1 MKHEK
6 IMTGFA
12 ALGPKKYRYLTDE
25 GHEKR
30 KRCKKR
36 VIKRKLKFEDYKESI
51 FFRSN
56 AT

>member
-36 VIKRKLKFEDYKESI
+36 VIKRKLKFEDYKERYI
-51 FFRSN
+51 L
-56 AT
+56 